1 MAKSSENGGK
11 VDPIDAAREYVAS
24 RISEEVADDPFVRE
38 LQTARVFMWHGGSVS
53 SEEDGRLTGI
63 FADAWVTG
71 YLAATRIRQQA
82 SKHSRRTADVA
93 ERSKRIRRDAS
104 RLRADGLSQGEIV
117 LRLGKRYKLGRSAI
131 YSAIGPAK

>member
-1 MAKSSENGGK
+1 MAKNTAGSGK

-24 RISEEVADDPFVRE
+24 RISEEVADAHFVRE

-71 YLAATRIRQQA
+71 YLAATRIRKQA
-82 SKHSRRTADVA
+82 SRHSKRTAA
-93 ERSKRIRRDAS
+93 ATERAKLIRKDAS
-104 RLRADGLSQGEIV
+104 RLRAEGLTQGEV
-117 LRLGKRYKLGRSAI
+117 VERLGKRYKLGRSAI
-131 YSAIGPAK
+131 YNAIGAAE